1 MCKYKLGKREGK
13 RPEKKNGMEKE
24 KEEGRE
30 RKKERERERG
40 GGREREGE
48 RGERERKQGYFT
60 HTAHAQYINVH
71 NIMCV

>member
-13 RPEKKNGMEKE
+13 RPEKKRGMEKE

-30 RKKERERERG
+30 RKKERGERERG
-40 GGREREGE
+40 GGRER
-48 RGERERKQGYFT
+48 KQGYFA